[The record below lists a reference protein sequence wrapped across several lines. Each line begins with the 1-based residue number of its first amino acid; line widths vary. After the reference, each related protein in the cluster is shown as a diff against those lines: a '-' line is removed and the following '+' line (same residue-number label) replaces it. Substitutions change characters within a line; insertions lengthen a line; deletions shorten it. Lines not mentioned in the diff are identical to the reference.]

1 MTIVKTKEEL
11 VEKFRIDTIQE
22 AALRVIGRKGLSA
35 ASMQEIAEEAGIAK
49 GTLYLYF
56 QNQQDLLR
64 KTVEHAFG
72 QLADELNAALE
83 GEGSHLERLERQFRA
98 KTQFLENN
106 VALLRL
112 YAAAIAPEESGAP
125 RTHCGRSDSPHFQ
138 RYFQRLQAFLAEAME
153 AGEIRRMRP
162 DRLALF
168 VEEGFMAILFTRLG
182 EEAPP
187 PLDEE
192 ISWLMAMLREGI
204 TVQRSRA

>member
-1 MTIVKTKEEL
+1 MPPTKTKEEL
-11 VEKFRIDTIQE
+11 VEQFRTDTIRE

-35 ASMQEIAEEAGIAK
+35 ASMQEIADEAGIAK

-64 KTVEHAFG
+64 KTIEQAFS

-83 GEGSHLERLERQFRA
+83 GAGTHLDRLERQFRA
-98 KTQFLENN
+98 KARFLETN

-112 YAAAIAPEESGAP
+112 YAAAMTPEGGP
-125 RTHCGRSDSPHFQ
+125 RHARCGREENPHFQ
-138 RYFQRLQAFLAEAME
+138 RYMQRLEAFLAEGMD

-168 VEEGFMAILFTRLG
+168 VEEGFTSILLKRLT
-182 EEAPP
+182 ETDSPP
-187 PLDEE
+187 IDDE
-192 ISWLMAMLREGI
+192 IAWVITMLREGL
-204 TVQRSRA
+204 TTQRSRA